1 MDKTASI
8 YRPLPED
15 HDLTVQEVCAIL
27 RATAPTI
34 YKLLNRGEL
43 KGYKVGASRRI
54 TRESL
59 EALRSGKSAA

>member
-1 MDKTASI
+1 MKATPHDYIT
-8 YRPLPED
+8 LPD
-15 HDLTVQEVCAIL
+15 YNITDVCKIFNCTSPTV
-27 RATAPTI
+27 

-54 TRESL
+54 TRESV